1 MTAISWKRSQ
11 LRCSILLYS
20 CIHVNTKC
28 GYYIAEETVVYA
40 VSLESVLSGHENWI
54 YSVKWQPPV
63 NTGINRKIFSSSD
76 LKGHT

>member
-1 MTAISWKRSQ
+1 MTIPKRTKFVKIYE
-11 LRCSILLYS
+11 LIIY
-20 CIHVNTKC
+20 VNTKC

-63 NTGINRKIFSSSD
+63 NSGINSKIFSSSD